1 MAKRFLVTVGE
12 STKPVEVPEPV
23 TTDGLH
29 TVSFSTYYVSTEPN
43 VSEFVSR
50 GVPLCRKL

>member
-12 STKPVEVPEPV
+12 STKSVEVPEPV

-43 VSEFVSR
+43 VI
-50 GVPLCRKL
+50 GQ